1 MTKQRILTVV
11 VGIWIGSTLVPAP
24 AAAQG
29 YAIEYR
35 VFRGSALARQAASGP
50 GVVIAS
56 FGDPVFVWA
65 DESAAAEKSEAER
78 ASVLKAELAAIYRL
92 GAVEMI
98 RSSRIAWDGKK
109 DWLNEVLVIGDDY
122 LPISL
127 SPRKVEGRRI
137 SMGIEIRRYRD
148 LGSATASDRE
158 RQDDAV
164 PSGAARAGRDRW
176 ESVWGGG
183 DRVASSEMTARI
195 DETVVLGFPLQ
206 EASFFISFRVQEP
219 PEDRFWTEM
228 VDRVQRT
235 ERSWPSGPAV
245 PPKPRFR
252 LIPAF
257 PEGARDHG
265 VEGLVVL
272 RVTVDAEGRPAN
284 IDIVKGVSFSLNRAA
299 VESMRQWEFEP
310 VIERGKAVGA
320 TFFISFDFRRA
331 GSDGGASSPA
341 KGNVDR

>member
-1 MTKQRILTVV
+1 MKRIPAILISVW
-11 VGIWIGSTLVPAP
+11 VGSMLVPAP

-35 VFRGSALARQAASGP
+35 VFRGSPAARQTPSGS
-50 GVVIAS
+50 GIVIAS
-56 FGDPVFVWA
+56 FGDPVFVWT
-65 DESAAAEKSEAER
+65 DESAAGEKSEAER

-92 GAVEMI
+92 GAVEMV

-109 DWLNEVLVIGDDY
+109 DSLNEVLVIGDDY

-148 LGSATASDRE
+148 LGPAAPSDRE
-158 RQDDAV
+158 RGDDIA

-206 EASFFISFRVQEP
+206 DASFFISFRVLEP

-228 VDRVQRT
+228 IDRVQRT
-235 ERSWPSGPAV
+235 ERSWPAGPAV

-252 LIPAF
+252 LIPAY

-265 VEGLVVL
+265 FEGLVVL
-272 RVTVDAEGRPAN
+272 RVTVDEEGRPAN
-284 IDIVKGVSFSLNRAA
+284 IDIVKGVSVSLNRAA

-310 VIERGKAVGA
+310 VVERGKAVGA
-320 TFFISFDFRRA
+320 TFFISFDFRRTEGA
-331 GSDGGASSPA
+331 GEAASPRI
-341 KGNVDR
+341 KGSADR